1 MPPITRV
8 GDLSTGH
15 DDCSAVPA
23 VTGASNF
30 LVNGQPVVCVGDSY
44 ASHGCIHHPSHAG
57 HLIEG
62 APSFFI
68 NGKAVGRVGDA
79 ISCGQ
84 KVAEGA
90 NFFIVGNGGSKIGVN
105 MPYQLEMNKKFYE
118 KIKEATKDT
127 QTELDKIIF
136 CLPEI
141 AEAMAEK
148 ESNED
153 DKKGWLYLRDMF
165 YKWLSSRAN
174 DDPTKNPVPFWVD
187 IDWVLRYFVKIFTS
201 FVLARE
207 AIIQNAQDELVK
219 ILLREGYLTKENREF
234 DFINSPWQMWEPYY
248 YQHHAI
254 DFLQVPLRPGIIA
267 ALLTFTFRYLAKGK
281 IEYNPKKE
289 QYTIYIDN
297 VAVFVHDVFNFAG
310 DQYLGYWSCE
320 EKDID
325 YSEFFCNES
334 YYEMNNK
341 KFNEFRE
348 RTGFGNDFLVLS
360 KPKIIDNFNP
370 FKYIYPYE

>member
-23 VTGASNF
+23 VTGASNV

-44 ASHGCIHHPSHAG
+44 APHGCIHHPSHVG

-90 NFFIVGNGGSKIGVN
+90 SFCIVGNGNEQK
-105 MPYQLEMNKKFYE
+105 LNKAIAERNEKVTKYIRSREDDIFY
-118 KIKEATKDT
+118 
-127 QTELDKIIF
+127 
-136 CLPEI
+136 CLPRI

-165 YKWLSSRAN
+165 YKWLAGNAN
-174 DDPTKNPVPFWVD
+174 DDPKKNLDPFWVD
-187 IDWVLRYFVKIFTS
+187 IDWVLRYFGEDFFNKTLVF
-201 FVLARE
+201 E
-207 AIIQNAQDELVK
+207 AINEKTIQSLTN

-248 YQHHAI
+248 YQLFRIKINDVIA
-254 DFLQVPLRPGIIA
+254 RPGLAI

-281 IEYNPKKE
+281 IEYNNEKE

-297 VAVFVHDVFNFAG
+297 IAVFVHDVFNFAEG
-310 DQYLGYWSCE
+310 DNDLGLGYWSCE
-320 EKDID
+320 EKNMK
-325 YSEFFCNES
+325 YLSTS
-334 YYEMNNK
+334 SSGYYEMTNE

-360 KPKIIDNFNP
+360 TPKIIDNFNP
-370 FKYIYPYE
+370 FKYIYPYV